1 MAQGERTSA
10 EVTPANADNNTSWD
24 ELDKADETPI
34 DNPEDT
40 PESDNSQVE
49 TDDKGD
55 WSDFDAPT
63 EKDELGDKGPQY
75 ELIEPLPMEELPPG
89 ESPIPDELT
98 SQEIGQVVGN
108 RESAIKPDLKRL
120 HNAVKAY
127 EASVFDGK
135 ALSIADRALIAR
147 FGGEKFIKEQLE
159 LTLAQRYNEGQVI
172 SAYYAN
178 RGRISQREMWA
189 LTYWARQDG
198 NKSVAVY
205 AKERMEH
212 YNNEKVRAIDIAV
225 AQLRA
230 DGRFDPDYLTLD
242 EADLVMDYK
251 QSDLEFEA
259 CGRIYGERRAHT
271 LAYLADHDRGEV
283 KGSPAMQRDVD
294 LAIRYL
300 CEKRNCS
307 PSELGEYY
315 RNLANHIYY
324 PNTNDFAETEAFV
337 NGLIKQISQAE
348 IDKAADSLGPDGKN
362 YTAMIRA
369 LEHTFKK
376 LFKLEKVGIKV
387 IIDMSDDD
395 KDGTLGFFSPTN
407 KVLQINAKYIEKCMR
422 RDYSKYSEEYIQAK
436 VIGEI
441 ADTVAH
447 ELLHAYQEEYGRL
460 NSDERSE
467 MYVING
473 FDYVS
478 PERGRTRYRDQTME
492 RESFSIGSKIG
503 NMVVSSYFNKKGGR
517 R

>member
-10 EVTPANADNNTSWD
+10 EVAPADADNNTPWD
-24 ELDKADETPI
+24 ELNKADEAPI

-40 PESDNSQVE
+40 PESDSSQVE

-135 ALSIADRALIAR
+135 ALSIADRTLIAR

-159 LTLAQRYNEGQVI
+159 LTLAQRYNEGQVV
-172 SAYYAN
+172 SAYYSN

-189 LTYWARQDG
+189 LNYWARQEG
-198 NKSVAVY
+198 KSVAVY
-205 AKERMEH
+205 AKERMEY

-225 AQLRA
+225 TQLRA
-230 DGRFDPDYLTLD
+230 DGRFDPNYLTLD
-242 EADLVMDYK
+242 EADLVMDYD
-251 QSDLEFEA
+251 QGNLEFEA
-259 CGRIYGERRAHT
+259 CGRIYRERRAHT

-283 KGSPAMQRDVD
+283 KGSPTMQRDVD
-294 LAIRYL
+294 LAVRYL
-300 CEKRNCS
+300 CKKRSCS

-315 RNLANHIYY
+315 RDLADHIYY

-337 NGLIKQISQAE
+337 NGLIKQIPQAE
-348 IDKAADSLGPDGKN
+348 IDKAADDLGPDGKN
-362 YTAMIRA
+362 YTAMVRT
-369 LEHTFKK
+369 LERTFKK
-376 LFKLEKVGIKV
+376 LFKLESAGIKV
-387 IIDMSDDD
+387 IVDMSEDD

-407 KVLQINAKYIEKCMR
+407 KVLQINARYIEKLMQSH
-422 RDYSKYSEEYIQAK
+422 YSKYDEEYIQRK
-436 VIGEI
+436 VISEI

-447 ELLHAYQEEYGRL
+447 ELLHAYQEEYGKL
-460 NSDERSE
+460 NSDKRSE

-478 PERGRTRYRDQTME
+478 PEKGHTKYKSQTME

-503 NMVVSSYFNKKGGR
+503 NMVVSSYFKKKEGR